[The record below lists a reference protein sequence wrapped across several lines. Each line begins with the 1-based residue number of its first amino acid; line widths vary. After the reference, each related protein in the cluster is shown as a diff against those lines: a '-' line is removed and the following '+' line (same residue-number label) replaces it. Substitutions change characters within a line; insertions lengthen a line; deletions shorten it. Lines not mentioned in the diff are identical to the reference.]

1 MPSDVKFDGDWI
13 IVEGNW
19 TRVRTMDLM
28 LDAAAR
34 RIAQTGHRR
43 ALVHD
48 HNDRLTINYAGDYPN
63 GVRVNGQT
71 SMQAL
76 YVDDK
81 GRFAGGI
88 VTPSITLGQPAA
100 PPVVTPGG
108 PPSGGGEWGLDV
120 GAAIKRLEDEI
131 TALKARVAALEGT

>member
-13 IVEGNW
+13 ILEGNW
-19 TRVRTMDLM
+19 TRVRTLDLM

-34 RIAQTGHRR
+34 RITPTGHRR

-71 SMQAL
+71 LMQTL
-76 YVDDK
+76 YVDEK
-81 GRFAGGI
+81 ARFASGI
-88 VTPSITLGQPAA
+88 VTPNITLGQPAA

-108 PPSGGGEWGLDV
+108 PPPGGGEWGLDV
-120 GAAIKRLEDEI
+120 GATIKRLED
-131 TALKARVAALEGT
+131 